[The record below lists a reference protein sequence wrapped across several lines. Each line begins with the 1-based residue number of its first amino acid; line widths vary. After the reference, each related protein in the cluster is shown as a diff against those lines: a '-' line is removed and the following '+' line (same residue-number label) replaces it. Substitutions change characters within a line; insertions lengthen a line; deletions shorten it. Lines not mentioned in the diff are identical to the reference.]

1 MHSTIVLLLNTEANE
16 PNSISLFFAD
26 TSPKEFLFI
35 MAFVIPCVSIIV
47 CYARIFYIVRKTA
60 LRSHDIS
67 GSTLGNSMHCQT
79 GRTQNNNQCK
89 KLYAANNMKNGSDG
103 TDVHLL
109 PKSEDVSGESGR
121 NERSEHTT
129 ITESNGKKHYIGK
142 NFLDCDNSSALLTHS
157 QSHGDIKSAMK
168 FIDGTIENDYP
179 SATLRKSHG
188 HEVVANKL
196 TANDRNL
203 SNVSISRTVEFIEA
217 NGDRHNSCDRDFIVK
232 MTQDNNVDSAI
243 EESISSIENNQ
254 VRPFELFS
262 FIFFIVFYACIHAC
276 ISYMTKLTLNLMY
289 FRCIT
294 SKATTIACKF

>member
-1 MHSTIVLLLNTEANE
+1 MNQCNHF
-16 PNSISLFFAD
+16 NSPFSD

-89 KLYAANNMKNGSDG
+89 KLYAANNMKNVSDG

-121 NERSEHTT
+121 NERGEHNA
-129 ITESNGKKHYIGK
+129 TESNGKKHYMGK
-142 NFLDCDNSSALLTHS
+142 NFLDCDNNSSALLTHS

-168 FIDGTIENDYP
+168 FIDATIGNDYP

-188 HEVVANKL
+188 NEVVNKL

-217 NGDRHNSCDRDFIVK
+217 NGERHNSCDRDFIVK

-254 VRPFELFS
+254 VRPFVLARFCA
-262 FIFFIVFYACIHAC
+262 FVF
-276 ISYMTKLTLNLMY
+276 
-289 FRCIT
+289 
-294 SKATTIACKF
+294 IACVHV

>member
-1 MHSTIVLLLNTEANE
+1 MNQFYFT
-16 PNSISLFFAD
+16 D

-35 MAFVIPCVSIIV
+35 AAFVVPCVSIVV

-60 LRSHDIS
+60 LRSHDMS
-67 GSTLGNSMHCQT
+67 GNAVGNSMHCQT

-89 KLYAANNMKNGSDG
+89 KLYASNNMKNVSDG

-121 NERSEHTT
+121 IERSELTSNA
-129 ITESNGKKHYIGK
+129 TESTDKKHFIGK
-142 NFLDCDNSSALLTHS
+142 NLLESDNSSALLTHS

-168 FIDGTIENDYP
+168 FIDAAIGSDYVP
-179 SATLRKSHG
+179 STVRTNHANV
-188 HEVVANKL
+188 ENKL

-217 NGDRHNSCDRDFIVK
+217 NGERHNSCDRDFIVK

-243 EESISSIENNQ
+243 EESISSMENNH
-254 VRPFELFS
+254 VSLAVLCSLLVLLLKRT
-262 FIFFIVFYACIHAC
+262 H
-276 ISYMTKLTLNLMY
+276 
-289 FRCIT
+289 
-294 SKATTIACKF
+294 TIASWIK

>member
-1 MHSTIVLLLNTEANE
+1 
-16 PNSISLFFAD
+16 
-26 TSPKEFLFI
+26 
-35 MAFVIPCVSIIV
+35 MAFVVPCVSIIV

-60 LRSHDIS
+60 LRSHDNS
-67 GSTLGNSMHCQT
+67 GSTLANSMHCQT

-89 KLYAANNMKNGSDG
+89 KLYAANNMKNVSDG

-121 NERSEHTT
+121 NERSELTV
-129 ITESNGKKHYIGK
+129 TEPNDKKHFIGK
-142 NFLDCDNSSALLTHS
+142 NLLESDNSSVLLTHS

-168 FIDGTIENDYP
+168 FIDATIGNDYP
-179 SATLRKSHG
+179 PSTMRTNSQG
-188 HEVVANKL
+188 NEENKL

-217 NGDRHNSCDRDFIVK
+217 NGERHNSCDRDFIVK

-254 VRPFELFS
+254 VRFC
-262 FIFFIVFYACIHAC
+262 FFLCHV
-276 ISYMTKLTLNLMY
+276 KMY
-289 FRCIT
+289 THTHTHHTNVIWNG
-294 SKATTIACKF
+294 

>member
-1 MHSTIVLLLNTEANE
+1 MNQFHF
-16 PNSISLFFAD
+16 SLVSD

-35 MAFVIPCVSIIV
+35 MAFVVPCVSIVV

-60 LRSHDIS
+60 LRSHDIT
-67 GSTLGNSMHCQT
+67 GNAVGNSMHCQT

-89 KLYAANNMKNGSDG
+89 KLYTSNNMKNVSDG

-121 NERSEHTT
+121 GNERSELTV
-129 ITESNGKKHYIGK
+129 TEQSNDKKQQHFIGK
-142 NFLDCDNSSALLTHS
+142 NLLESDNSSAMLTHS

-168 FIDGTIENDYP
+168 FIDATIGNDYP
-179 SATLRKSHG
+179 PSTLRTSSIHG
-188 HEVVANKL
+188 NEENKL

-217 NGDRHNSCDRDFIVK
+217 NGERHNSCDRDFIVK

-243 EESISSIENNQ
+243 EESISSMENNH
-254 VRPFELFS
+254 VSSSVLVFFLV
-262 FIFFIVFYACIHAC
+262 FIFVTYTQ
-276 ISYMTKLTLNLMY
+276 YV
-289 FRCIT
+289 
-294 SKATTIACKF
+294 TI